1 MVWQN
6 RQPMSDE
13 PLRNI
18 KRYANRKL
26 YDLEESR
33 YITLEEIA
41 TLIKDGV
48 NIKVTDNN
56 TNADLTA
63 LTLAQII
70 YEEEKKMKRV
80 VPLAALRQVI
90 QTGGEYLQRKVTE
103 PIHTL
108 REEAERTVNRLIR
121 REKDSVEDVMAA
133 VREWVDT
140 TQVAI
145 EDVQRRLDDRVRLL
159 VNALPHLRRTEEEIA
174 ELRARLDAIEAHL
187 GVDPPPPKPPEPE
200 PTP

>member
-1 MVWQN
+1 
-6 RQPMSDE
+6 MSDE
-13 PLRNI
+13 PLRHI

-70 YEEEKKMKRV
+70 YEEEKKMKRA
-80 VPLAALRQVI
+80 VPLTALRQVI
-90 QTGGEYLQRKVTE
+90 QTGGEFLQRTVTE
-103 PIHTL
+103 PIHSL
-108 REEAERTVNRLIR
+108 KEEAERTVTRLIR
-121 REKDSVEDVMAA
+121 REKDGVEEVMAA
-133 VREWVDT
+133 IREWVDT

-159 VNALPHLRRTEEEIA
+159 VTALPHLRRTEEELA

-187 GVDPPPPKPPEPE
+187 GLPPKRPS
-200 PTP
+200 TPDTDTTH

>member
-1 MVWQN
+1 
-6 RQPMSDE
+6 MSDE
-13 PLRNI
+13 PLRHI

-33 YITLEEIA
+33 YITLDEIA
-41 TLIKDGV
+41 TLVKDGV

-80 VPLAALRQVI
+80 VPLAALRQVV
-90 QTGGEYLQRKVTE
+90 QTGGEFLQRKVSE

-108 REEAERTVNRLIR
+108 REEAERTVNRLIK
-121 REKDSVEDVMAA
+121 REKDGIEDVLAA

-140 TQVAI
+140 TQVAM
-145 EDVQRRLDDRVRLL
+145 EEVQKRLDDRVRLL

-174 ELRARLDAIEAHL
+174 ELRARVDVLEARL
-187 GVDPPPPKPPEPE
+187 GVEPPQS
-200 PTP
+200 TPSDDTTI